1 MMALPEKSRK
11 LGVGTNQ
18 SSTSMNLKRKV
29 LINALTHNVL
39 LKVIVL

>member
-29 LINALTHNVL
+29 LINAFIMSYFTQN
-39 LKVIVL
+39 I